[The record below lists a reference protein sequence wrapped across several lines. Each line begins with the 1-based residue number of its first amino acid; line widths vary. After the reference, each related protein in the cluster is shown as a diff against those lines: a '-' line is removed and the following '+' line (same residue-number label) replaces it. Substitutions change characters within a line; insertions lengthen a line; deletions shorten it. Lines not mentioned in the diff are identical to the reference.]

1 MPHTRFYASGRFL
14 DPLRGSK
21 SSGLGGKGWELCDL
35 VRLNYVIVSF
45 EFAATA
51 PVWGQLDLISNLLC
65 CIYWN
70 CYVMPA
76 VFVTAPIK
84 FVTFRLHLQLWV
96 EYRDFLSS
104 FLLTLVSSAQCSNAA
119 AASRAD
125 WGNCSVVFR
134 APSEDHQHK
143 QRVPDPL
150 AAYTN
155 EKIEGKIAQ
164 MSRGHT
170 HLYESLWKSTF
181 VLSWFNRAQKGEAQS
196 NLRKWIWR
204 SPMETVQLDSVVP

>member
-104 FLLTLVSSAQCSNAA
+104 FLFFPVPALFLTNTCIILIKFETCFLHAA
-119 AASRAD
+119 WLPVVQQAALFIYWLSCVEAL
-125 WGNCSVVFR
+125 SM
-134 APSEDHQHK
+134 
-143 QRVPDPL
+143 L
-150 AAYTN
+150 MAA
-155 EKIEGKIAQ
+155 
-164 MSRGHT
+164 
-170 HLYESLWKSTF
+170 
-181 VLSWFNRAQKGEAQS
+181 
-196 NLRKWIWR
+196 
-204 SPMETVQLDSVVP
+204 LDL